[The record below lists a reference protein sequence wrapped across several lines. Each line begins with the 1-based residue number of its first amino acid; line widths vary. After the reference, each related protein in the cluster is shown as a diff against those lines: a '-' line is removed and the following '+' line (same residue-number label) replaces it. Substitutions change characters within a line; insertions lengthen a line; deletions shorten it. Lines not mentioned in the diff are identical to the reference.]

1 MLKAILIDCIPHQL
15 SKKEAEYRLLE
26 AESLIKTYGGLVVI
40 KKIQKRQ
47 TPDLKTF
54 IGSGKLEE
62 IIQEAKTTDAN
73 ILIINNELKPHQT
86 YNINERLRK
95 EHEDE
100 KNGQR
105 THQTMEKSKKN
116 SKIHL

>member
-62 IIQEAKTTDAN
+62 IIQEAKTTDSN

-100 KNGQR
+100 KKR
-105 THQTMEKSKKN
+105 TTDPSNHGKIKKEPKPL
-116 SKIHL
+116 S